1 VAPTV
6 TFSQTPPASST
17 ARTATFAFSASEP
30 GVTFACSYDGGPFAA
45 CQSPHT
51 VTDVGVDEH
60 SLAVRATDQAG
71 NQGPPA
77 TAGWSVVEPLPDL
90 VATLTKTSVT
100 VRNAGEA
107 AANASLV
114 TVAGVGTFSIPSLGP
129 GQSATRTYTCRS
141 GTITATA
148 DYSKVVA
155 ETNEDNNT
163 ATRVVTCLGF
173 GT

>member
-1 VAPTV
+1 M
-6 TFSQTPPASST
+6 
-17 ARTATFAFSASEP
+17 
-30 GVTFACSYDGGPFAA
+30 
-45 CQSPHT
+45 
-51 VTDVGVDEH
+51 
-60 SLAVRATDQAG
+60 
-71 NQGPPA
+71 
-77 TAGWSVVEPLPDL
+77 VEPLPDL
-90 VATLTKTSVT
+90 VATLTNTSVT

-129 GQSATRTYTCRS
+129 GQSATRTYTCTS

-163 ATRVVTCLGF
+163 ATRVVSCLGF